1 MFCFY
6 ISYITMGEAPSGMTS
21 HGSAATAMSVW
32 DKSFQE
38 HGVPHHH
45 FKIASCSI
53 PGRIFLHLPMQVL
66 AGFIAGFCLGVKIVG
81 INLWD
86 HQHLQ
91 TLLRD
96 STCIALFAEVGVC
109 QQHLCMFDAHA
120 CDAKGMGGFH
130 RVHQPTNIL
139 ASPGYDVPYFAATSV
154 PWTDPVV
161 AITTNAQLWQ
171 PENGYINRDYLS
183 WFRIADEL

>member
-1 MFCFY
+1 
-6 ISYITMGEAPSGMTS
+6 MGEAPSDMTS
-21 HGSAATAMSVW
+21 HGSAATTMSVW

-45 FKIASCSI
+45 FKIAPCSI

-81 INLWD
+81 INLWG

-96 STCIALFAEVGVC
+96 SACIALFAEVGVC
-109 QQHLCMFDAHA
+109 QQRLCMFDAHT
-120 CDAKGMGGFH
+120 CDAKGMGFSPSSSTHKHFGKS
-130 RVHQPTNIL
+130 RLWCPLLCCHQCSLDRSSGCHN
-139 ASPGYDVPYFAATSV
+139 Y
-154 PWTDPVV
+154 
-161 AITTNAQLWQ
+161 
-171 PENGYINRDYLS
+171 
-183 WFRIADEL
+183 